1 MGAVRCDATSSVA
14 VQTTS
19 DILAEINQRHATTF
33 VLRDRYATGEQGA
46 YALADASGDRFVLKW
61 AADGSVLTRYQRAQ
75 HITDRLRALGYPA
88 PQHVLVGRTETA
100 AYAIQRALLGQPME
114 QLPLA
119 LLADFLALNERQRD
133 QARSD
138 RLTWPELVVHPVLFG
153 GDGFCLLEP
162 MQTYS
167 TMTAEMLQAV
177 QAIVRRYADQIAPR
191 ADIVHY
197 DCSPA
202 NVLAAATRI
211 TGVIDWD
218 GWCGGDRM
226 FDVGTVLFY
235 SYADLAVRNKLWQ
248 TIVEQSG
255 PVSGAVYLAHLIHR
269 QVDWSIRYH
278 TPETIKRWL
287 MLATIVL
294 DDLAVYR

>member
-1 MGAVRCDATSSVA
+1 MPRS
-14 VQTTS
+14 S
-19 DILAEINQRHATTF
+19 DILAAINQRHGTAF
-33 VLRDRYATGEQGA
+33 VLLDRYATGEQGA

-75 HITDRLRALGYPA
+75 QITDRLRALGYPA

-100 AYAIQRALLGQPME
+100 AYAIQRALPGQPME

-119 LLADFLALNERQRD
+119 LVADFLALNERQRD
-133 QARSD
+133 QARSE
-138 RLTWPELVVHPVLFG
+138 RVTWPEPVVNPVLFG

-167 TMTAEMLQAV
+167 TMTAEMLQVV
-177 QAIVRRYADQIAPR
+177 QAIVRCSATQIAPQ

-197 DCSPA
+197 DCNPA
-202 NVLAAATRI
+202 NVLADAAAI
-211 TGVIDWD
+211 TGIIDWD
-218 GWCGGDRM
+218 GWCTGDRI
-226 FDVGTVLFY
+226 FDVATMLFY
-235 SYADLAVRNKLWQ
+235 SYTDLAVRSRLWQ

-255 PVSGAVYLAHLIHR
+255 PAGGAVYLAHLIHR

-278 TPETIKRWL
+278 PPETIERWL
-287 MLATIVL
+287 MLATTVL
-294 DDLAVYR
+294 GDLAAYR